1 MSIIADI
8 LLAAGAIGAAFY
20 CLILSRNLS
29 RFTNLETGV
38 GGAIAVL
45 SSQVDDMTKT
55 LDRARVSATSSA
67 NTLEDLTERA
77 ERVSKQLEL
86 LLASMHDLP
95 TIADEPIKPMA
106 QEAFFT
112 HHKSQPMA
120 AE

>member
-8 LLAAGAIGAAFY
+8 FLAAGAIGAAFY

-67 NTLEDLTERA
+67 NALEDITERA
-77 ERVSKQLEL
+77 EGVSKTLEL

-95 TIADEPIKPMA
+95 KAAEGPPGPLA
-106 QEAFFT
+106 QETFFT
-112 HHKSQPMA
+112 HRRPPSMA